1 MRLFILLLVTQFS
14 VFASPKTIAECS
26 LLNTMNYTYNKSK
39 KIYEWKKQHDDGLT
53 KYFLL
58 YNDGKYEIALNYGNG
73 LNFFGEI
80 IQILPNNNNTK
91 NYAFISKDN
100 FTDILLRTIYF
111 NPQDNTFIDSIT
123 VFGNGT
129 STSINTGKCKF
140 FE

>member
-1 MRLFILLLVTQFS
+1 MRLLVWLLITQFS
-14 VFASPKTIAECS
+14 VFASPKTIAECN

-39 KIYEWKKQHDDGLT
+39 KIYECKKQHNNGIT
-53 KYFLL
+53 QYFLL

-80 IQILPNNNNTK
+80 IQILPSSNK

-100 FTDILLRTIYF
+100 LTDILLRTIYF
-111 NPQDNTFIDSIT
+111 NPQDNIFIDSMT
-123 VFGNGT
+123 VFGNET
-129 STSINTGKCKF
+129 TTSINTGKCKF